1 MDELE
6 KNLNNE
12 ALPKKPDAAF
22 FDDHIRYSPYQT
34 PCTPPAASVKKKA
47 EHNRFFT
54 WKSILAFAIIL
65 TILFGSIG
73 VTVSYLNHRWES
85 KMAAL
90 EQEHQAELADLES
103 KINQSGGGYGIA
115 APTGN
120 LTPSQ
125 VYAMNIASVVSVS
138 CEVVTNGYFGSSV
151 GVSSGS
157 GFIIS
162 ADGYILTNAHVVN
175 KASAIEIQTHG
186 GETYT
191 ATLVGADTINDVAL
205 LKVEATEL
213 PFVTLGSSSTLAV
226 GDQVAAIG
234 NALGT
239 LSSTMT
245 VGFVSAKDRVVDT
258 DGSVLNM
265 IQTDAAINSGNSGGP
280 LFNMNGEV
288 VGITTAKYSGKTSS
302 GSAIEGVSF
311 AIPIDDVAGMIR
323 DLVDKGYVSGAYLGV
338 VVEDVSSE
346 DVRRYGLPQGALVTE
361 VSAGFAAERAGMLSR
376 DIIVELGGKQVDSIS
391 TLTRVLRGFKPG
403 DEVDVTVYRGG
414 KEVDLKIVLDEKPKQ
429 TESVPQQTQPED
441 NTSQSPF
448 DGYDN
453 FLWPFFG

>member
-6 KNLNNE
+6 KNPNCD
-12 ALPKKPDAAF
+12 AAPKKPDAAF
-22 FDDHIRYSPYQT
+22 FDNHIRYSPYQA
-34 PCTPPAASVKKKA
+34 PCTPPAAPVKKKA
-47 EHNRFFT
+47 ERNRFLT
-54 WKSILAFAIIL
+54 WKSILAFAVIL

-73 VTVSYLNHRWES
+73 ATVSYLNYRWET
-85 KMAAL
+85 KLAAL

-288 VGITTAKYSGKTSS
+288 VGITTAKFSGTTTSGAS
-302 GSAIEGVSF
+302 IEGIGF
-311 AIPIDDVAGMIR
+311 AIPIDDIQGILAQ
-323 DLVDKGYVSGAYLGV
+323 LKGQGFVSSAYLGV
-338 VVEDVSSE
+338 IVQDVSAE
-346 DVRRYGLPQGALVTE
+346 ARYFGLPAGAAIQS
-361 VSAGFAAERAGMLSR
+361 VSAGHAAEKAGIQPR
-376 DIIVELGGKQVDSIS
+376 DIIIKLGDYDITSTNELLV
-391 TLTRVLRGFKPG
+391 TLRKFSVGDTTTITVFRNGREITMDVVLEAKPQ
-403 DEVDVTVYRGG
+403 E
-414 KEVDLKIVLDEKPKQ
+414 
-429 TESVPQQTQPED
+429 
-441 NTSQSPF
+441 
-448 DGYDN
+448 
-453 FLWPFFG
+453 

>member
-6 KNLNNE
+6 KNPNCD
-12 ALPKKPDAAF
+12 AAPKKPDAAF
-22 FDDHIRYSPYQT
+22 FDNHTRYSPYQT
-34 PCTPPAASVKKKA
+34 PCTPPAAPVKKKA
-47 EHNRFFT
+47 ERNRFLT
-54 WKSILAFAIIL
+54 WKSILAFAVIL

-73 VTVSYLNHRWES
+73 ATVSYLNYRWET
-85 KMAAL
+85 KLAAL

-103 KINQSGGGYGIA
+103 KINQSGGGYGVS
-115 APTGN
+115 APSGN

-125 VYAMNIASVVSVS
+125 VYAKNIASVVSVS

-175 KASAIEIQTHG
+175 NANTIEIQTHSG
-186 GETYT
+186 KTYT
-191 ATLVGADTINDVAL
+191 ATLVGADTVNDVAL
-205 LKVEATEL
+205 LKVEATDL
-213 PFVTLGSSSTLAV
+213 PFVTLGSSSLLAV

-288 VGITTAKYSGKTSS
+288 VGITTAKFSGTTTSGAS
-302 GSAIEGVSF
+302 IEGIGF
-311 AIPIDDVAGMIR
+311 AIPIDDIQDILAQLMGQ
-323 DLVDKGYVSGAYLGV
+323 GFVSSAYLGV
-338 VVEDVSSE
+338 TVQDVSAE
-346 DVRRYGLPQGALVTE
+346 AQYFGLPAGAAVE
-361 VSAGFAAERAGMLSR
+361 SVVAGHAAEKAGIQPR
-376 DIIVELGGKQVDSIS
+376 DIIVKLGDHSITSTNELLV
-391 TLTRVLRGFKPG
+391 TLRKFSVGDTTTITVFRNGREITMDIILEAKPQ
-403 DEVDVTVYRGG
+403 E
-414 KEVDLKIVLDEKPKQ
+414 
-429 TESVPQQTQPED
+429 
-441 NTSQSPF
+441 
-448 DGYDN
+448 
-453 FLWPFFG
+453 